1 MRTSVATLDNAKGWK
16 VEFDK
21 PLVNGQAVTVEVD
34 VFLGNALEMYPAEI
48 EQKEKQLVSIEIV
61 NCIITSTESNIF
73 AHLFYFYKIQ
83 RPLFS
88 YYRYCIQEIITSTCR
103 INVKRKLL
111 KSRWQVVILRVIQ
124 N

>member
-61 NCIITSTESNIF
+61 NCII
-73 AHLFYFYKIQ
+73 
-83 RPLFS
+83 
-88 YYRYCIQEIITSTCR
+88 YYRLICPSF
-103 INVKRKLL
+103 LL
-111 KSRWQVVILRVIQ
+111 LQ
-124 N
+124 NSKASFFLL

>member
-61 NCIITSTESNIF
+61 NCIIYYLNRIF